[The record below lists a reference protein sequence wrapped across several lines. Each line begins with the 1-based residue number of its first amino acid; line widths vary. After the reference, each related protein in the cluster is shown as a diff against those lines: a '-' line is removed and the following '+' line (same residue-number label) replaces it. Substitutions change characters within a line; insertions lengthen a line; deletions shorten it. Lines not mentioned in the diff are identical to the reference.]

1 MIAMIAAIAA
11 KRKVQQS
18 QWSKQSYGNHFPGI
32 AAIAAIA
39 ATMIAEIE
47 KVLYQQS
54 LWSLE
59 SGFHMIAMITGI
71 ADIFFLT
78 AIAAITATVAI
89 IWKPGFNG

>member
-32 AAIAAIA
+32 VAIA
-39 ATMIAEIE
+39 ATTIAEIE